1 MLIKRKSL
9 YPLLTLFERIK
20 DKKFNIETQYK
31 IIKIIKA
38 VEPEQEILQ
47 EQIKSNCDE
56 YFEKD
61 GNNNPITNE
70 QGGFKIKSNKATECY
85 LIVDKLEDISIQIPD
100 IYFSLEELSPLDL
113 TLEEIKILEPFIKF

>member
-9 YPLLTLFERIK
+9 YPLLALFERIK

-47 EQIKSNCDE
+47 EQIKSNCNE

-85 LIVDKLEDISIQIPD
+85 LIVNKLEDISIQIPD

>member
-85 LIVDKLEDISIQIPD
+85 LIVNKLEDISIQIPD

-113 TLEEIKILEPFIKF
+113 TLEEIKTLEPFIKF